1 MFTGLIKEIGIIQ
14 QILSIAG
21 GKRIKINC
29 KKILPELQRDDSI
42 AVNGVCLTCTKIES
56 DGFWCDAVGATL
68 EKTTLNNLQPNQKV
82 NLESS
87 LRLSDKLGG
96 HLVQGHINAIG
107 IISNIVNLGEN
118 YSIEITIPNGIRKYV
133 VNEGSIAIDGISLT
147 IANIINQKIFIS
159 VIPLTWHSTTLKEK
173 HLNDFV
179 NIETDIIAKYVEN
192 LLFYSKENEN
202 KFTDEWFYKLGY

>member
-1 MFTGLIKEIGIIQ
+1 MFTGLIEEIGIIQ

-68 EKTTLNNLQPNQKV
+68 EKTTLNNLQLNQKV

-96 HLVQGHINAIG
+96 HLVQGHVNAIG

-159 VIPLTWHSTTLKEK
+159 VIPLTWHSTTLKER

>member
-1 MFTGLIKEIGIIQ
+1 MFTGLIEEIGIIQ

-29 KKILPELQRDDSI
+29 KKILPELHRDDSI

-96 HLVQGHINAIG
+96 HLVQGHVNAIG

-159 VIPLTWHSTTLKEK
+159 VIPLTWHSTTLKER

>member
-1 MFTGLIKEIGIIQ
+1 MFTGLIEEIGTIK

-29 KKILPELQRDDSI
+29 KKILSDLQRDDSI
-42 AVNGVCLTCTKIES
+42 AVNGVCLTCTKVES

-68 EKTTLNNLQPNQKV
+68 DKTTLNNLQPNQKV

-87 LRLSDKLGG
+87 LKLSDKLGG
-96 HLVQGHINAIG
+96 HLVQGHVNAIG
-107 IISNIVNLGEN
+107 IISNIVKLGEN
-118 YSIEITIPNGIRKYV
+118 YSIEITIPDEIKKYV

-159 VIPLTWHSTTLKEK
+159 VIPLTWNSTILKEK
-173 HLNDFV
+173 QLNDSV

-192 LLFYSKENEN
+192 LLFHRTENKN

>member
-1 MFTGLIKEIGIIQ
+1 MFTGLIEEIGTIK

-29 KKILPELQRDDSI
+29 KKILSDLQRDDSI
-42 AVNGVCLTCTKIES
+42 AVNGVCLTCTKVEP

-96 HLVQGHINAIG
+96 HLVQGHVNAIG

-159 VIPLTWHSTTLKEK
+159 VIPLTWHSTTLKER

>member
-1 MFTGLIKEIGIIQ
+1 MFTGLIEEIGIIQ

-96 HLVQGHINAIG
+96 HLVQGHVNAIG

-159 VIPLTWHSTTLKEK
+159 VIPLTWHSTTLKER

>member
-1 MFTGLIKEIGIIQ
+1 MFTGLIEEIGIIQ

-159 VIPLTWHSTTLKEK
+159 VIPLTWHSTTLKER

>member
-96 HLVQGHINAIG
+96 HLVQGHVNAIG

-159 VIPLTWHSTTLKEK
+159 VIPLTWHSTTLKER